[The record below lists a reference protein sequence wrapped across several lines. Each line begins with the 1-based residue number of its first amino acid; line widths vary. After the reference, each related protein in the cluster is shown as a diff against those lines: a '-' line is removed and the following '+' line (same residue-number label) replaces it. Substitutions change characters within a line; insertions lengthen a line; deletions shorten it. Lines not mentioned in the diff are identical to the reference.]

1 LSGGFFE
8 SFLGQS
14 GFLLGGAGGLVGGAA
29 LGGAG
34 GAVTGGVTG
43 SVVPGAGTAAGAI
56 GGGGYGAW
64 VGGAA
69 GAVGGAA
76 AGYGAGTAAGS
87 WVDQTGPGQWVNQQV
102 QDFQDWVYGDQAAD
116 KAKVDAASVTC
127 ATCAKNPC
135 AELACGVKDSRY
147 RGGAYGCVGQAENK
161 TGGPGD
167 IHAHH
172 TPAKAYSPLPE
183 PAGPAVQID
192 RRDHYDTAS
201 YGGKV
206 HGPSYLPQRT
216 ALGRGQT
223 MLAIGMDVA
232 DLKAIAAKSGNPS
245 KYDDAINQM
254 MAYAL
259 CLKKHGIIQ

>member
-1 LSGGFFE
+1 MSGFFE

-34 GAVTGGVTG
+34 GGVGGGVAG
-43 SVVPGAGTAAGAI
+43 SIVPGPGTAAGAI
-56 GGGGYGAW
+56 GGAGYGAW

-76 AGYGAGTAAGS
+76 AGYGAGTAAGG
-87 WVDQTGPGQWVNQQV
+87 WIDQTGPGQWVNQQV

-135 AELACGVKDSRY
+135 AELACGVPGSRY

-172 TPAKAYSPLPE
+172 MPAKKYSPLN
-183 PAGPAVQID
+183 PAVGPAVQID
-192 RRDHYDTAS
+192 KADHYATAS
-201 YGGKV
+201 YGRKV
-206 HGPSYLPQRT
+206 DGPEYALQR
-216 ALGRGQT
+216 AMLARGQV
-223 MLAIGMDVA
+223 MQALLVDVA
-232 DLKAIAAKSGNPS
+232 QLKAVAAGTGDPT
-245 KYDDAINQM
+245 KYDEGINQM
-254 MAYAL
+254 LAYAT
-259 CLKKHGIIQ
+259 CLKRHGIIQ